1 VLCERCQSREALP
14 GTFSIPTCKV
24 THLCQECAR
33 DAQIALYEWAKAHIG
48 LDPDGS
54 HRSFFERW
62 ADSSVRRSIAI
73 HDLVESDPSLLQQ
86 PERLLVLLGDRG
98 LAANSDEGTS
108 DTPDTISD

>member
-1 VLCERCQSREALP
+1 
-14 GTFSIPTCKV
+14 V

-33 DAQIALYEWAKAHIG
+33 DAQIALYEWAKTHIG

-98 LAANSDEGTS
+98 LAENSDEGTS
-108 DTPDTISD
+108 DNPETISD